1 MAQTLS
7 SRISHYVADAQ
18 SRDLPPLAVER
29 AKHHL
34 LDTLAAIVSGSRLEP
49 GRQALTYIRSQGG
62 KAEASVLGSRLRTS
76 AVNAALANAMSAHA
90 DETDDSHPFS
100 LTHPGSGVVP
110 AALAMAERGDHSG
123 MAFLK
128 AVAVGYDICA
138 RTGMALG
145 ASDLRAAGKDC
156 HAFGAVMGAAAA
168 AASLAGLDAR
178 QCAFAL
184 SYASQQAAGLATLF
198 REEGHTEKSFV
209 FSGAPARDGVT
220 AATMIQSGMT
230 GVPDPF
236 DGTPNFLGV
245 HSVLDDPARAFRNLG
260 RPLEIT
266 RTNIKRWSVGS
277 PAQAVLDSVEALL
290 AAQKISPDDI
300 ANVALRLTPRAALVV
315 DGGRIQDINAR
326 HLAAV
331 MLIDG
336 TLTFASS
343 HDTARLTDP
352 AVAALRERI
361 KVVPDET
368 LPKEQSKREAIVD
381 IVLRSGKTLRHR
393 TRVVRGTTANPMSRE
408 EVETKALDL
417 MAPVLDFNQT
427 KSAIQAVRRIDGAG
441 DVKKLVAA
449 LQIRA

>member
-1 MAQTLS
+1 
-7 SRISHYVADAQ
+7 
-18 SRDLPPLAVER
+18 
-29 AKHHL
+29 
-34 LDTLAAIVSGSRLEP
+34 
-49 GRQALTYIRSQGG
+49 
-62 KAEASVLGSRLRTS
+62 
-76 AVNAALANAMSAHA
+76 
-90 DETDDSHPFS
+90 
-100 LTHPGSGVVP
+100 
-110 AALAMAERGDHSG
+110 
-123 MAFLK
+123 
-128 AVAVGYDICA
+128 
-138 RTGMALG
+138 
-145 ASDLRAAGKDC
+145 
-156 HAFGAVMGAAAA
+156 
-168 AASLAGLDAR
+168 
-178 QCAFAL
+178 
-184 SYASQQAAGLATLF
+184 
-198 REEGHTEKSFV
+198 
-209 FSGAPARDGVT
+209 DGVT
-220 AATMIQSGMT
+220 AATTIHLPMP